1 MYPVLLDIAE
11 PDPILESA
19 GGGSLFGILLG
30 IAVVVL
36 VVLVVIQAIMKRRKK

>member
-19 GGGSLFGILLG
+19 GGGSLFGIFLG
-30 IAVVVL
+30 IAVVDF
-36 VVLVVIQAIMKRRKK
+36 VVLVCHSKP